1 MQKEGTIAQNDIP
14 IEGNKT
20 IKKYFPSHLKNYR
33 LTPVSGSPTVFGS
46 SSQTVLFE
54 IPNGVINFSKMSLN
68 FKRGSIPAAGANIHR
83 CVISSHIPYIE
94 KIELKTSTGVL
105 LCDINGVDVLS
116 RLSMALL
123 NKFTENTQNNAALYP
138 SFTNVDSSNDG
149 ENFPKMD
156 PFLDNLNQITPGNL
170 GVWNPDKTSLN
181 SSTLIRYGNYDWGL
195 TNASNIIIPEKYIS
209 ISMQDLIPDSI
220 FGCDKLIYNARNM
233 YLRIQFAPKQKLVY
247 QLNKDLSTY
256 SVYNGADIGFEN
268 LNLNM
273 YVEADPTITAMIQ
286 QEFNQQQVLCIPRVE
301 SHNISIS
308 NSAGDK
314 SVIVKVLNT
323 GDSRLYK
330 FYSGLVSASQ
340 CTLGSDNKVL
350 NTINNTSNYNNNK
363 YSNID
368 LYLNT
373 LQLLSLNVEQNQD
386 LEHMVQFFTNH
397 SFSDLPSFKS
407 ISPFAHVFDSDE
419 IKNKLYDCS
428 TMRGLQFDQPNGEHS
443 IQIRWKITSP
453 GTNLQNPVGQTNLI
467 AYVFPVSFQKIYVLG
482 GDWQL
487 TPFI

>member
-68 FKRGSIPAAGANIHR
+68 FKRGAIAAPSGADAAESYHA
-83 CVISSHIPYIE
+83 VISSHIPYIE
-94 KIELKTSTGVL
+94 KIELKTSTGIILV
-105 LCDINGVDVLS
+105 DVNGVDVYS

-123 NKFTENTQNNAALYP
+123 NKYSENTQNNAALYAN
-138 SFTNVDSSNDG
+138 SGSVDSSNG
-149 ENFPKMD
+149 ETYDKSD
-156 PFLDNLNQITPGNL
+156 PFLDNLEGSATSNFTPTNKSI
-170 GVWNPDKTSLN
+170 DTTSL
-181 SSTLIRYGNYDWGL
+181 LRYSNFDWGPKGSL
-195 TNASNIIIPEKYIS
+195 IPQKWINIS
-209 ISMQDLIPDSI
+209 LQDLIPDSL

-233 YLRIQFAPKQKLVY
+233 YLRIQFAPKTKLVY
-247 QLNKDLSTY
+247 RFKKDLTTY
-256 SVYNGADIGFEN
+256 LPYSEADIGFEN

-286 QEFNQQQVLCIPRVE
+286 AEFNQQQVLCIPRLE

-308 NSAGDK
+308 NSSGDK

-323 GDSRLYK
+323 GDARLYK
-330 FYSGLVSASQ
+330 FYSGLVSAYQ
-340 CTLGSDNKVL
+340 CTLGNKSYT
-350 NTINNTSNYNNNK
+350 TINNTSNYNNNK
-363 YSNID
+363 YSNIE

-397 SFSDLPSFKS
+397 SFTDLSSFKM

-419 IKNKLYDCS
+419 INNKLYDGS
-428 TMRGLQFDQPNGEHS
+428 TMRGLQYDQPNGEHS
-443 IQIRWKITSP
+443 LQIRWKISP
-453 GTNLQNPVGQTNLI
+453 PNYNLQNPLNQTNLI